1 LEWYGRSLIPSGE
14 ESLESLKVLIAD
26 SMQGGWSADSI
37 SAAVG
42 IPAARVRIA
51 EGNDGAQLGF
61 VLARRI
67 ADLLEIDLVGVRAE
81 HRRRGIA
88 RSLLDEL
95 IEDETQA
102 GLAEARLELAA
113 SNDPALALYESLG
126 FMVVGRRTRYYPD
139 GDDALLL
146 SRITLTGRSVP
157 PP

>member
-1 LEWYGRSLIPSGE
+1 VIPSGE
-14 ESLESLKVLIAD
+14 ESLESLHALIAESLQD
-26 SMQGGWSADSI
+26 GWSADSI

-42 IPAARVRIA
+42 IPEARVRIA
-51 EGNDGAQLGF
+51 EGSDGTHLGF

-67 ADLLEIDLVGVRAE
+67 LDLLEIDLVGVRTD

-95 IEDETQA
+95 IEDETRA
-102 GLAEARLELAA
+102 GLAEVRLELAA
-113 SNDPALALYESLG
+113 SNDPARALYMGLG

-146 SRITLTGRSVP
+146 SRITVTGRSVSLP
-157 PP
+157 